1 LAAIIIAAIA
11 SVVTIKVMPIGNSG
25 TTIRIKDEVHDRLAQ
40 VGHWNE
46 SMSDI
51 INRLIDEHYELE
63 RMLKGK

>member
-1 LAAIIIAAIA
+1 MKDQKKKQKRFEG
-11 SVVTIKVMPIGNSG
+11 T
-25 TTIRIKDEVHDRLAQ
+25 TTIRIKDEVHDKLAQ

-63 RMLKGK
+63 RLKKGS